1 MAQALDTRVAATIR
15 RVAEGLDGLDQEAV
29 EAFLSTHRAMKR
41 FRAAF
46 HEQFAQEQLSPPR
59 FGVLVAL
66 LDCEEVGLT
75 PAELAD
81 EIAVSRASM
90 TGFLDGLE
98 QMALVSRER
107 HPSDRRMTMVCITP
121 KGRALLESV
130 LPTHVRLMAEIFAGL
145 THAEMRQLQGLMWK
159 VARGPATEG
168 EE

>member
-1 MAQALDTRVAATIR
+1 MAQALGTRIAATIR
-15 RVAEGLDGLDQEAV
+15 KVAEGIDGLDPEAV
-29 EAFLSTHRAMKR
+29 ETFLATHRAMKR

-46 HEQFAQEQLSPPR
+46 HEHFAHERLSPPR

-66 LDCEEVGLT
+66 LDCEEGGLT

-81 EIAVSRASM
+81 ELPVSRASM

-98 QMALVSRER
+98 QMELVSRER
-107 HPSDRRMTMVCITP
+107 HPSDRRMTMVCITA

-130 LPTHVRLMAEIFAGL
+130 LPTHVRLMAQIFAGL
-145 THAEMRQLQGLMWK
+145 THAEMRKLQELMWK
-159 VARGPATEG
+159 VARGPATDG